1 MIRPSKEEFI
11 EKSKQGNLIPV
22 VKEILADFDT
32 PVSAYLKIAEGD
44 YSFLLESVEGSEKI
58 GRYSFLGSDPKWV
71 FSAKGKDITLQECG
85 QIKTYSAENQPLDEL
100 RKLLKDYR
108 VVEDPTLPRFLGGA
122 VGYVGYGMVEQFDGI
137 SQRKTDDLGLPDA
150 YFILA
155 DTLVAFDHVDHRIKI
170 IANAYVQKNC
180 PEDSYEDALKRIQA
194 VEQKLSKVKPQPK
207 MEWNNSETNLSNI
220 KIESNFSKKDFE
232 TIVEKAKEYIRAGD
246 IFQVVLS
253 QRFCMDLDVDSITLY
268 RALRSINPSPYMFLL
283 NFKDF
288 HLVGTSP
295 EILVRCEDGKVEV
308 RPIAG
313 TKARGYTA
321 EEDQQI
327 EKTLLED
334 PKERAEHLMLVDL
347 GRNDLGRVC
356 KFGSVHVSELMVIE
370 KYSHVMHIVSDVT
383 GSLENGVDAFDVL
396 KASFP
401 AGTVTGAPKI
411 RAMQII
417 EELENLHRGP
427 YAGAVGYYSFSGD
440 LDSCITIR
448 TILLKDGK
456 AYIQAGAGIVADSVP
471 EREYQ
476 ETLNKAKGM
485 IKAISLTGGL
495 SKDKGKI
502 HVVR

>member
-1 MIRPSKEEFI
+1 MIRPSKEEFL
-11 EKSKQGNLIPV
+11 KKTKQGNLIPV

-32 PVSAYLKIAEGD
+32 PVSAYSKIAEGD

-58 GRYSFLGSDPKWV
+58 GRYSFLGSNPTWV
-71 FSAKGKDITLQECG
+71 FSAKGKEITFQ
-85 QIKTYSAENQPLDEL
+85 QRNQTKVYEGHPLEEL
-100 RKLLKDYR
+100 KKLLKDYR
-108 VVEDPTLPRFLGGA
+108 VVEDPALPRFFGGA
-122 VGYVGYGMVEQFDGI
+122 VGYVGYGMVKEFDGI
-137 SQRKTDDLGLPDA
+137 AQENKDDLDLPDI

-155 DTLVAFDHVDHRIKI
+155 DTLVAFDHIEHRIKI
-170 IANAYVQKNC
+170 IANADVKDEL
-180 PEDSYEDALKRIQA
+180 PEKAYEDALKKIQV
-194 VEQKLSKVKPQPK
+194 VEQKLLNLKPQPK
-207 MEWNNSETNLSNI
+207 IEWQDAIDLSEI
-220 KIESNFSKKDFE
+220 DIESNFTKKRFE
-232 TIVEKAKEYIRAGD
+232 EIVEKSKDYISAGD

-253 QRFCMDLDVDSITLY
+253 QRFCVEVETDPVTLY

-283 NFKDF
+283 NFKGF

-295 EILVRCEDGKVEV
+295 EILVRCEDGRVEV

-313 TKARGYTA
+313 TKIRGGTP
-321 EEDQQI
+321 EEDREI
-327 EKTLLED
+327 EKSLLND

-370 KYSHVMHIVSDVT
+370 KYSHVMHIVSDVV
-383 GSLENGVDAFDVL
+383 GELEKGVNAFDVL

-417 EELENLHRGP
+417 EELETLYRGP
-427 YAGAVGYYSFSGD
+427 YAGAIGYYSFLGN

-471 EREYQ
+471 EREYL
-476 ETLNKAKGM
+476 ETMNKAKGM
-485 IKAISLTGGL
+485 MKALALVKAL
-495 SKDKGKI
+495 SKKESKI
-502 HVVR
+502 HASY

>member
-1 MIRPSKEEFI
+1 MIRPTKDEFI
-11 EKSKQGNLIPV
+11 KKSRQGNLIPV

-44 YSFLLESVEGSEKI
+44 YSYLLESVEGNEKI
-58 GRYSFLGSDPKWV
+58 GRYSFLGSDPRWV
-71 FSAKGKDITLQECG
+71 FSAKGKKITFREG
-85 QIKTYSAENQPLDEL
+85 GRIKAYEGHPLEEL
-100 RKLLKDYR
+100 KKLLKDYR
-108 VVEDPTLPRFLGGA
+108 VVEDPTLPRFFGGA

-137 SQRKTDDLGLPDA
+137 AQRKKDDLGLPDI

-155 DTLVAFDHVDHRIKI
+155 DTLVVFDHVEHRIKI
-170 IANAYVQKNC
+170 IANADVRKDRSQTA
-180 PEDSYEDALKRIQA
+180 YEDALKKIQTI
-194 VEQKLSKVKPQPK
+194 EQKLLTLKPQPK
-207 MEWNNSETNLSNI
+207 IEWDDSVDLSGIDIKSNLT
-220 KIESNFSKKDFE
+220 KKNFE
-232 TIVEKAKEYIRAGD
+232 EIVEKAKEYIRAGD

-253 QRFCMDLDVDSITLY
+253 QRFCFEIDTDPITLY
-268 RALRSINPSPYMFLL
+268 RALRTINPSPYMFLL
-283 NFKDF
+283 NFKGF

-295 EILVRCEDGKVEV
+295 EILVRCENERVEV

-313 TKARGYTA
+313 TKVRGETL
-321 EEDQQI
+321 EEDKQI
-327 EKTLLED
+327 EKSLLND

-370 KYSHVMHIVSDVT
+370 KYSHVMHIVSDVVGT
-383 GSLENGVDAFDVL
+383 LEEGVSAFDVL

-417 EELENLHRGP
+417 EELETLHRGP
-427 YAGAVGYYSFSGD
+427 YAGAIGYYSFSGN

-471 EREYQ
+471 EREYL

-485 IKAISLTGGL
+485 MKALALVKGL
-495 SKDKGKI
+495 SKNGRKI
-502 HVVR
+502 HASR